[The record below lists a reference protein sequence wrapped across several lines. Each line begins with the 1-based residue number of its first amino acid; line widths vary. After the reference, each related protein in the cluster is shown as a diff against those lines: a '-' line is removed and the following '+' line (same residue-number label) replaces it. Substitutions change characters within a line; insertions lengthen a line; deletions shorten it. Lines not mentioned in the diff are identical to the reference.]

1 MGVDAVTLAGLSEPV
16 LRFLAFAGIFAAMAI
31 FELAAPRLQ
40 RAEMA
45 GAMRT
50 RRWATNIG
58 ILIAS
63 SVCLRIVFPLAAVG
77 TALWAEANG
86 YGLFNTLAVPA
97 LAAGVAAFIVL
108 DFAVWLEHVASHKIP
123 LLWRIHRMHHSD
135 TGFDLTTA
143 LRFHPL
149 EIVLSMVWK
158 ALVVIALGA
167 PPAAVL
173 VFEIVLNGAAMFNH
187 ANAALPRRLDAV
199 LRLLIVT
206 PDMHRVHHSSER
218 RETDSNYGFN
228 LSVWD
233 RLFGTYT
240 DQPEAGH
247 DGMRLGLTDYDGP
260 QTANLGWALV
270 LPFRRAGYRLA
281 RGAEAEPPR
290 PDYVPKG
297 STGK

>member
-1 MGVDAVTLAGLSEPV
+1 MIENEP
-16 LRFLAFAGIFAAMAI
+16 LIRFGAFVAIFTAMAA
-31 FELAAPRLQ
+31 FELWAPRLE
-40 RAEMA
+40 RPEMA
-45 GAMRT
+45 GALRS
-50 RRWATNIG
+50 RRWLVNVSMVVI
-58 ILIAS
+58 S
-63 SVCLRIVFPLAAVG
+63 SVCLRIIFPAAAVG
-77 TALWAEANG
+77 TAIYAQSQGW
-86 YGLFNTLAVPA
+86 GLFPA
-97 LAAGVAAFIVL
+97 IGMPVVVAGILAFIVL
-108 DFAVWLEHVASHKIP
+108 DFAVWLEHLVSHKWP

-135 TGFDLTTA
+135 QGFDLTTA

-149 EIVLSMVWK
+149 EIVLSMIWK
-158 ALVVIALGA
+158 AAVIVVLGA
-167 PPAAVL
+167 PVVAVL
-173 VFEIVLNGAAMFNH
+173 VFEIVLNGMAMFNH
-187 ANAALPRRLDAV
+187 ANARLPLGLDRV
-199 LRLLIVT
+199 LRALVVT
-206 PDMHRVHHSSER
+206 PDMHRVHHSVVR

-290 PDYVPKG
+290 PGYVPKG